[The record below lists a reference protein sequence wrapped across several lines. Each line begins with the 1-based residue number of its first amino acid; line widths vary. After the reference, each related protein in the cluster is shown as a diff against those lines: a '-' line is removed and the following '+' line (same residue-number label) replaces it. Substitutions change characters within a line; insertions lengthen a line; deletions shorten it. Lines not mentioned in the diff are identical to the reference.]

1 MRNMNMNMKTM
12 RYVLA
17 TVAVGCFALAAAPDA
32 IGQVTVVNFD
42 DVADGTVVDS
52 VYAARGVTFS
62 NPLGGSVFARNG
74 SGFAP
79 SAPNVVSIFSTGF
92 PDYSAFYGA
101 VDATFSTPKTT
112 VSIDARPVAT
122 FEPLGTP
129 RDRPF
134 LEAYSGSTFL
144 GRVLYAGA
152 LPTNGRDVGPTET
165 LTFTSPT
172 ANITRVRFSV
182 QQNQGGP
189 RISGLFD
196 NLGFSPC
203 ACAGDLH
210 VLAST
215 TDGTPWHT
223 IRQAAG
229 SWLTFGDVTGQAG
242 NPGVVGSVTSALIG
256 GDLHVVVQTS
266 DGLAWH
272 TIRQANGTWL
282 PFGDITGQAGNPG
295 FIQDVSISGNT
306 ANGDLHVLAS
316 TTDGRLW
323 HTIRQANGS
332 WLTFGDVTGQAGN
345 PGVVGSVASALI
357 GGDLHVVVQTSN
369 DGGAWHTIRRAN
381 GTWLLFGDVFGQA
394 GNPGSIQDVSISGN
408 GATGDL
414 HVLASTTDGG
424 VWHTIRQAN
433 GGWLPFGDVTGQA
446 GNPGVVGSVATALIG
461 GDLHVVVQTSNDGK
475 AWHTIRRANGAWLFF
490 GDVTGQAGNPGSI
503 QDVTISS
510 TP

>member
-242 NPGVVGSVTSALIG
+242 NPGVVGSV
-256 GDLHVVVQTS
+256 
-266 DGLAWH
+266 
-272 TIRQANGTWL
+272 
-282 PFGDITGQAGNPG
+282 
-295 FIQDVSISGNT
+295 
-306 ANGDLHVLAS
+306 
-316 TTDGRLW
+316 
-323 HTIRQANGS
+323 
-332 WLTFGDVTGQAGN
+332 
-345 PGVVGSVASALI
+345 ASALI